1 MHLTTPRAC
10 LAVLVGTT
18 LAGCQAPADVPPP
31 STSSALPPAVPSASS
46 SPANTPAG
54 ESDLLKVAD
63 CAPLPADYQEWFN
76 ESYEFSWQAVSETR
90 LVDPKAIGA
99 TVTSPGGEWT
109 VFARKIT
116 DYGQQGQFSAAVFIT
131 PAPPTPDGELIAVA
145 GISASSGY
153 LVWLFNDNTNWRDD
167 QQELGKQAALLA
179 LECVGAEH
187 R

>member
-1 MHLTTPRAC
+1 MHLPTTFRAC
-10 LAVLVGTT
+10 LVVAI

-31 STSSALPPAVPSASS
+31 STSSAPPPAVPSASS
-46 SPANTPAG
+46 SPADTATG
-54 ESDLLKVAD
+54 ESDLLKVAG

-76 ESYEFSWQAVSETR
+76 ESYEFSWQAVSYTR

-99 TVTSPGGEWT
+99 TVTSPSGDWT
-109 VFARKIT
+109 VFARRIT

-131 PAPPTPDGELIAVA
+131 PAPPTPDSELIAVA

-153 LVWLFNDNTNWRDD
+153 LVWLFNDNTNWRDE